1 MCLRHETNN
10 RLCQS
15 NSSTRLTTAGRRS
28 GSKEGAAVLLGLST
42 VLAVRQSVLHVL
54 VRVHDVLVSSQ
65 VLIGH
70 HSGLDDLDRSVTSTV
85 GTSHLRIALL
95 DSTDQRGVAV
105 LLVHVVSTRARVVTQ
120 PDSVVLHLAA
130 LLEDL
135 AKSPTTP
142 QTRTSFTARI
152 SPVPFFIL

>member
-1 MCLRHETNN
+1 MRHETNN

-54 VRVHDVLVSSQ
+54 VSVHDVLVSSQ

-95 DSTDQRGVAV
+95 DSTNQRGVAV

-135 AKSPTTP
+135 AKSPTAP